1 MQQGYIKLYRT
12 LIDSDIFQNEKL
24 FKVFIWCLLKA
35 THKERDQVIG
45 RKTIRLKEG
54 QFIFG
59 RLKASSEL
67 NMAPSTVWDYMK
79 LLEKHNNI
87 NINSN
92 NKYSV
97 VTIEKWGIYQTKEN
111 ITDSK
116 SNNNT
121 DNKSTTNQQQMDTNK
136 NVKNVKNVKNNNI
149 YTRVITR
156 LNEKAS
162 KNFKSATK
170 KTKTSI
176 DARLKEGFVEE
187 DFYKVIDI
195 KCNDWLNNNE
205 MNKFLRPETLF
216 GNKFESYLN
225 QSTNK
230 QIDIKSNETNSIG
243 NMQNIN
249 FKPRPQY
256 VEDELEKKRKEYG
269 LL

>member
-1 MQQGYIKLYRT
+1 MQQGYIKLYRA

-79 LLEKHNNI
+79 LLEKHKNI

-97 VTIEKWGIYQTKEN
+97 VTIEKWRIYQTKEN
-111 ITDSK
+111 ITDNK

-121 DNKSTTNQQQMDTNK
+121 DSKSTTNGHKQ
-136 NVKNVKNVKNNNI
+136 
-149 YTRVITR
+149 
-156 LNEKAS
+156 EC
-162 KNFKSATK
+162 
-170 KTKTSI
+170 
-176 DARLKEGFVEE
+176 KE
-187 DFYKVIDI
+187 
-195 KCNDWLNNNE
+195 C
-205 MNKFLRPETLF
+205 
-216 GNKFESYLN
+216 
-225 QSTNK
+225 
-230 QIDIKSNETNSIG
+230 
-243 NMQNIN
+243 
-249 FKPRPQY
+249 
-256 VEDELEKKRKEYG
+256 KECKE
-269 LL
+269 

>member
-12 LIDSDIFQNEKL
+12 LIDSDIFKNEKL

-79 LLEKHNNI
+79 LLEKHKNI
-87 NINSN
+87 NIKSN
-92 NKYSV
+92 NKYSI
-97 VTIEKWGIYQTKEN
+97 VTIENWSIYQAKEN
-111 ITDSK
+111 ITDNK
-116 SNNNT
+116 SNNNA
-121 DNKSTTNQQQMDTNK
+121 DNKSTTNEQQMDTNK

-162 KNFKSATK
+162 KNFKSTTQ

-176 DARLKEGFVEE
+176 DARLRDGFIEE
-187 DFYKVIDI
+187 DFYKVIEI
-195 KCNDWLNNNE
+195 KTKEWLDTKYE
-205 MNKFLRPETLF
+205 KYLRPETLF
-216 GNKFESYLN
+216 GPKFEGYLN

-230 QIDIKSNETNSIG
+230 QVTTKSGVNDSIE
-243 NMQNIN
+243 NIEDIN

-256 VEDELEKKRKEYG
+256 IEDELEKKRKEYG